1 MLKRLTERAWY
12 LPWEEETDRP
22 NLCYLLGERHSL
34 AVDAGN
40 SPAHVGKLYRALEEQ
55 GLPLPDFT
63 VLTHWHW
70 DHTFGLG
77 AVHGVGIASAK
88 TNQKLRQVA
97 AWQWTPQ
104 AMEERERRGEDIPFC
119 NEHIRKEYPR
129 LGEIAVSPAAVEL
142 EGSLTLDLGGVR
154 CQLLCQENP
163 HAPDGLLVYVPQEGL
178 VVLGDADC
186 GDFYRLDG
194 GYAPAPPGPWR
205 GGSPLGTS
213 SGRCRA
219 TAGRNPKRGSWRT
232 WQPRRVLGGL
242 YKRRAL
248 RRKLSGVFVK
258 FSTREKTPWTGP
270 ERCVILRPGIF

>member
-1 MLKRLTERAWY
+1 M
-12 LPWEEETDRP
+12 
-22 NLCYLLGERHSL
+22 
-34 AVDAGN
+34 
-40 SPAHVGKLYRALEEQ
+40 
-55 GLPLPDFT
+55 
-63 VLTHWHW
+63 
-70 DHTFGLG
+70 
-77 AVHGVGIASAK
+77 GIASAK

-104 AMEERERRGEDIPFC
+104 AMEERERQGEDIPFC

-129 LGEIAVSPAAVEL
+129 LGEIAVCPAAVEL

-186 GDFYRLDG
+186 GDFYRLGG
-194 GYAPAPPGPWR
+194 GYAPGPTRALLQRLSAWDFQWALPGH
-205 GGSPLGTS
+205 
-213 SGRCRA
+213 SG
-219 TAGRNPKRGSWRT
+219 PESKEGSWRT

-248 RRKLSGVFVK
+248 WRKLPGVFVK

>member
-40 SPAHVGKLYRALEEQ
+40 SPAHVRKLYRALEEQ

-119 NEHIRKEYPR
+119 NEHIRREYPR

-186 GDFYRLDG
+186 GDFYHLGG
-194 GYAPAPPGPWR
+194 GYAPGPTQALARRLSAWDFQWALPSHS
-205 GGSPLGTS
+205 GPESKEGELAYLAAQAG
-213 SGRCRA
+213 SGRPVQKEGA
-219 TAGRNPKRGSWRT
+219 VAETP
-232 WQPRRVLGGL
+232 GG
-242 YKRRAL
+242 
-248 RRKLSGVFVK
+248 V
-258 FSTREKTPWTGP
+258 
-270 ERCVILRPGIF
+270 C